1 MLSPLGLS
9 KAERIHSRLVVESL
23 FSGRNSSIA
32 VYPLRIVWTTTESTD
47 ADSAPSASILISVPK
62 KRMHHAVDRNR
73 MKRMVREAYRLNKQL
88 FLSRLEGSNRHVD
101 IAFICIADN
110 MPASSQVSKSVIKA
124 LARISDTI

>member
-23 FSGRNSSIA
+23 FSSRNASIA
-32 VYPLRIVWTTTESTD
+32 VYPLRIVWTIDESTEGT
-47 ADSAPSASILISVPK
+47 APASILVSVPK

-73 MKRMVREAYRLNKQL
+73 MKRMVREAYRLNKQIL
-88 FLSRLEGSNRHVD
+88 LSRLEGSGRHVD

-110 MPASSQVSKSVIKA
+110 VPTSSQISKSVVKA

>member
-23 FSGRNSSIA
+23 FSSRNSSIA
-32 VYPLRIVWTTTESTD
+32 VYPLRIVWIIDESD
-47 ADSAPSASILISVPK
+47 VASPASILVSVPK

-73 MKRMVREAYRLNKQL
+73 MKRMVREAYRLNKQIL
-88 FLSRLEGSNRHVD
+88 LSRLEGSGRHVD

-110 MPASSQVSKSVIKA
+110 VPTSSQVSKSVVKA

>member
-23 FSGRNSSIA
+23 FSSRNSSIA
-32 VYPLRIVWTTTESTD
+32 VYPLRIVWTIDESTEGT
-47 ADSAPSASILISVPK
+47 APASILVSVPK
-62 KRMHHAVDRNR
+62 KRMHNAVDRNR
-73 MKRMVREAYRLNKQL
+73 MKRMVREAYRLNKQIL
-88 FLSRLEGSNRHVD
+88 LSRLEGSGRHVD

-110 MPASSQVSKSVIKA
+110 VPTSSQVSKSVVKA

>member
-9 KAERIHSRLVVESL
+9 KAERLHSRLVVESL
-23 FSGRNSSIA
+23 FSSRNSSIA
-32 VYPLRIVWTTTESTD
+32 VYPLRIVWTIDETD
-47 ADSAPSASILISVPK
+47 VASPASILVSVPK

-73 MKRMVREAYRLNKQL
+73 MKRMVREAYRLNKQIL
-88 FLSRLEGSNRHVD
+88 LSRLEGSGRHVD

-110 MPASSQVSKSVIKA
+110 VPTSSQVSKSVVKA

>member
-23 FSGRNSSIA
+23 FSSRNSSIA
-32 VYPLRIVWTTTESTD
+32 VYPLRIVWTIDESTEGT
-47 ADSAPSASILISVPK
+47 APASILVSVPK

-73 MKRMVREAYRLNKQL
+73 MKRMVREAYRLNKQIL
-88 FLSRLEGSNRHVD
+88 LSRLEGSGRHVD

-110 MPASSQVSKSVIKA
+110 VPTSSQVSKSVVKA

>member
-23 FSGRNSSIA
+23 FSSRNSSIA
-32 VYPLRIVWTTTESTD
+32 VYPLRIVWTIDESD
-47 ADSAPSASILISVPK
+47 VASPASILVSVPK
-62 KRMHHAVDRNR
+62 KRMHNAVDRNR
-73 MKRMVREAYRLNKQL
+73 MKRMVREAYRLNKQIL
-88 FLSRLEGSNRHVD
+88 LSRLEGSGRHVD

-110 MPASSQVSKSVIKA
+110 VPTSSQVSKSVVKA

>member
-32 VYPLRIVWTTTESTD
+32 VYPLRIVWTISESTD
-47 ADSAPSASILISVPK
+47 SASSSLASILVSVPK

-73 MKRMVREAYRLNKQL
+73 LKRLVREAYRLNKQL
-88 FLSRLEGSNRHVD
+88 LLSRLESTNRHLD

-110 MPASSQVSKSVIKA
+110 MPTSSQVSKSVVKA
-124 LARISDTI
+124 LSRISDTI

>member
-23 FSGRNSSIA
+23 FSSRNSSIA
-32 VYPLRIVWTTTESTD
+32 VYPLRIVWTIDESDVAST
-47 ADSAPSASILISVPK
+47 ASILVSVPK

-73 MKRMVREAYRLNKQL
+73 MKRMVREAYRLNKQIL
-88 FLSRLEGSNRHVD
+88 LSRLEGSGRHVD

-110 MPASSQVSKSVIKA
+110 VPTSSQVSKSVVKA

>member
-23 FSGRNSSIA
+23 FSSRNASIA
-32 VYPLRIVWTTTESTD
+32 VYPLRIVWTIDESTEGT
-47 ADSAPSASILISVPK
+47 APASILVSVPK

-73 MKRMVREAYRLNKQL
+73 MKRMAREAYRLNKQIL
-88 FLSRLEGSNRHVD
+88 LSRLEGSGRHVD

-110 MPASSQVSKSVIKA
+110 VPTSNQISKSVVKA

>member
-1 MLSPLGLS
+1 MHSPLGLS

-32 VYPLRIVWTTTESTD
+32 IYPLRIVWTMSESTD
-47 ADSAPSASILISVPK
+47 SVSLPPASILVSVPK

-73 MKRMVREAYRLNKQL
+73 MKRMVREAYRLNKQTIVG
-88 FLSRLEGSNRHVD
+88 RLEGSGRHLD

-110 MPASSQVSKSVIKA
+110 MPTGSQVCKSVVKA

>member
-23 FSGRNSSIA
+23 FSSRNSSIA
-32 VYPLRIVWTTTESTD
+32 VYPLRIVWTIDESTEGT
-47 ADSAPSASILISVPK
+47 APASILVSVPK
-62 KRMHHAVDRNR
+62 KRMHHAVNRNR
-73 MKRMVREAYRLNKQL
+73 MKRMVREAYRLNKQTL
-88 FLSRLEGSNRHVD
+88 LSRLEGSGRHVD

-110 MPASSQVSKSVIKA
+110 MPTSSQVSKSVVKA

>member
-23 FSGRNSSIA
+23 FSSRNSSIA
-32 VYPLRIVWTTTESTD
+32 VYPLRIVWTIDESD
-47 ADSAPSASILISVPK
+47 VASPASILVSVPK

-73 MKRMVREAYRLNKQL
+73 MKRMVREAYRLNKQIL
-88 FLSRLEGSNRHVD
+88 LSRLEGSGRHVD

-110 MPASSQVSKSVIKA
+110 VPTSSQVSKSVVKA

>member
-23 FSGRNSSIA
+23 FSSRNSSIA
-32 VYPLRIVWTTTESTD
+32 VYPLRIVWTIDESD
-47 ADSAPSASILISVPK
+47 VASPASILVSVPK

-73 MKRMVREAYRLNKQL
+73 MKRMVREAYRLNKQIL
-88 FLSRLEGSNRHVD
+88 LSCLEGSGRHVD

-110 MPASSQVSKSVIKA
+110 VPTSSQVSKSVVKA

>member
-23 FSGRNSSIA
+23 FSSRNSSIA
-32 VYPLRIVWTTTESTD
+32 VYPLRIVWTIDETD
-47 ADSAPSASILISVPK
+47 VASPASILVSVPK

-73 MKRMVREAYRLNKQL
+73 MKRMVREAYRLNKQTL
-88 FLSRLEGSNRHVD
+88 LSRLEGSGRHVD

-110 MPASSQVSKSVIKA
+110 MPTSSQVSKSVVKA

>member
-23 FSGRNSSIA
+23 FSSRNSSIA
-32 VYPLRIVWTTTESTD
+32 VYPLRIVWTIDESTEGT
-47 ADSAPSASILISVPK
+47 APASILVSVPK

-73 MKRMVREAYRLNKQL
+73 MKRMVREAYRLNKQIL
-88 FLSRLEGSNRHVD
+88 LSRLEGSGRHVD
-101 IAFICIADN
+101 MAFICIADN
-110 MPASSQVSKSVIKA
+110 VPTSSQVSKSVVKA

>member
-23 FSGRNSSIA
+23 FSSRNSSIA
-32 VYPLRIVWTTTESTD
+32 VYPLRIVWTIDESD
-47 ADSAPSASILISVPK
+47 VASPASILVSVPK
-62 KRMHHAVDRNR
+62 KRMHNAVDRNR
-73 MKRMVREAYRLNKQL
+73 MKRMVREAYRLNKQIL
-88 FLSRLEGSNRHVD
+88 LSRREGSGRHVD

-110 MPASSQVSKSVIKA
+110 VPTSSQVSKSVVKA

>member
-23 FSGRNSSIA
+23 FSSRNSSIA
-32 VYPLRIVWTTTESTD
+32 VYPLRIVWTIDETD
-47 ADSAPSASILISVPK
+47 VASPASILVSVPK

-73 MKRMVREAYRLNKQL
+73 MKRMVREAYRLNKQIL
-88 FLSRLEGSNRHVD
+88 LSRLEGSGRHVD

-110 MPASSQVSKSVIKA
+110 VPTSSQVSKSVVKA

>member
-23 FSGRNSSIA
+23 FSSRNASIA
-32 VYPLRIVWTTTESTD
+32 VYPLRIVWTIDESTEGT
-47 ADSAPSASILISVPK
+47 APASILVSVPK

-73 MKRMVREAYRLNKQL
+73 MKRMVREAYRLNKQIL
-88 FLSRLEGSNRHVD
+88 LSRLEGSGRHVD

-110 MPASSQVSKSVIKA
+110 VPTSSQVSKSVVKA

>member
-23 FSGRNSSIA
+23 FSSRNSSIA
-32 VYPLRIVWTTTESTD
+32 VYPLRIVWTIDGSD
-47 ADSAPSASILISVPK
+47 VASPASILVSVPK

-73 MKRMVREAYRLNKQL
+73 MKRMVREAYRLNKQIL
-88 FLSRLEGSNRHVD
+88 LSRLEGSGRHVD

-110 MPASSQVSKSVIKA
+110 VPTSSQVSKSVVKA

>member
-23 FSGRNSSIA
+23 FSSRNSSIA
-32 VYPLRIVWTTTESTD
+32 VYPLRIVWTIDESTEGTV
-47 ADSAPSASILISVPK
+47 PASILVSVPK

-73 MKRMVREAYRLNKQL
+73 MKRMVREAYRLNKQIL
-88 FLSRLEGSNRHVD
+88 LSRLEGSGRHVD

-110 MPASSQVSKSVIKA
+110 VPTSSQVSKSVVKA

>member
-23 FSGRNSSIA
+23 FSSRNSSIA
-32 VYPLRIVWTTTESTD
+32 GYPLRIVWTIDESD
-47 ADSAPSASILISVPK
+47 VASPASILVSVPK

-73 MKRMVREAYRLNKQL
+73 MKRMVREAYRLNKQIL
-88 FLSRLEGSNRHVD
+88 LSRLEGSGRHVD

-110 MPASSQVSKSVIKA
+110 VPTSSQVSKSVVKA

>member
-23 FSGRNSSIA
+23 FSSRNSSIA
-32 VYPLRIVWTTTESTD
+32 VYPLRIVWTIDESTEGT
-47 ADSAPSASILISVPK
+47 APASILVSVPK
-62 KRMHHAVDRNR
+62 KRMHHAVNRNR
-73 MKRMVREAYRLNKQL
+73 MKRMVREAYRLNKQIL
-88 FLSRLEGSNRHVD
+88 LSRLEGSGRHVD

-110 MPASSQVSKSVIKA
+110 VPTSSQVSKSVVKA

>member
-23 FSGRNSSIA
+23 FSSRNSSIA
-32 VYPLRIVWTTTESTD
+32 VYPLRIVWTIDESTEGT
-47 ADSAPSASILISVPK
+47 APASILVSVPK

-73 MKRMVREAYRLNKQL
+73 MKRMVREAYRLNKQIL
-88 FLSRLEGSNRHVD
+88 LSRLEGSGRHVD

-110 MPASSQVSKSVIKA
+110 VPTSSQISKSVVKA

>member
-23 FSGRNSSIA
+23 FSSRNSSIA
-32 VYPLRIVWTTTESTD
+32 VYPLRIVWTIDESD
-47 ADSAPSASILISVPK
+47 VASPASILVSVPK

-88 FLSRLEGSNRHVD
+88 LLSRLEGSGRHVD
-101 IAFICIADN
+101 IAFICIADS
-110 MPASSQVSKSVIKA
+110 MPASSQVSKSVVKA

>member
-23 FSGRNSSIA
+23 FSSRNSSIA
-32 VYPLRIVWTTTESTD
+32 VYPLRIVWTIDESD
-47 ADSAPSASILISVPK
+47 VASPASILVSVPK
-62 KRMHHAVDRNR
+62 KRMHHAVNRNR
-73 MKRMVREAYRLNKQL
+73 MKRMVREAYRLNKQTL
-88 FLSRLEGSNRHVD
+88 LSRLEGSGRHVD

-110 MPASSQVSKSVIKA
+110 MPTSSQVSKSVVKA